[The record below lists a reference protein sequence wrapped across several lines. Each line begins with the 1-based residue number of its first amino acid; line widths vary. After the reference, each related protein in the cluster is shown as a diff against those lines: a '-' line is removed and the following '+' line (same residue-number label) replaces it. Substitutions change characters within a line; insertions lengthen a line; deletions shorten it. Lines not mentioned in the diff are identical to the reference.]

1 MFLNRI
7 TKQSNAGL
15 ARYDARITDVAI
27 EALLGV
33 ERQKIGG
40 AMRNDA
46 MVVSCARF
54 SKADEQDAA
63 ASLGRKRAPVQ
74 SIRPLCAAI
83 YQAY

>member
-46 MVVSCARF
+46 MVVSCVRF
-54 SKADEQDAA
+54 SKADEQDAAA

-74 SIRPLCAAI
+74 FIRPLCAAI
-83 YQAY
+83 